1 MKGFD
6 HVLGLVWANAIIPSS
21 CTFFRFQEY
30 SVVIMN
36 PFRFV
41 MAIKNSL
48 LRSIC
53 FVMQFSIHQEWLLT
67 ATFILYYILVFL
79 KRFLNDSR
87 CFSSSLTNVIH
98 YRWNLDLF
106 SPKQCL
112 PWGNVYSVLIKGL
125 KGVDRSQEFG
135 FGSSGEEA
143 HWLVKPWPCQLER
156 ANVKSNNKTRELMY
170 EAHKKRRLRANNSEK
185 NNYNSIE
192 TATDQYVWE
201 LNVTTGIS
209 LFESTITA
217 GAGN

>member
-1 MKGFD
+1 MPEARKHFHSHFAYKIARFITYVSKYKGKQYLGVDLTKCQKIRHSFTIDMKGFD

-79 KRFLNDSR
+79 KRFLNGSR
-87 CFSSSLTNVIH
+87 CFSSSLINVIH

-106 SPKQCL
+106 
-112 PWGNVYSVLIKGL
+112 
-125 KGVDRSQEFG
+125 
-135 FGSSGEEA
+135 
-143 HWLVKPWPCQLER
+143 
-156 ANVKSNNKTRELMY
+156 
-170 EAHKKRRLRANNSEK
+170 
-185 NNYNSIE
+185 
-192 TATDQYVWE
+192 
-201 LNVTTGIS
+201 
-209 LFESTITA
+209 
-217 GAGN
+217 